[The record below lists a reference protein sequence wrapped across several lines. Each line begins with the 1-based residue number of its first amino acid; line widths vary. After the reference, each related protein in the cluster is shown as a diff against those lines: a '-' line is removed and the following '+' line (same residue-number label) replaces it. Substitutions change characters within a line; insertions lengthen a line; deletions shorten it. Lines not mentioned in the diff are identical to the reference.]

1 MNYKSILNDVIGPVT
16 TGPSSSHTA
25 APARIG
31 RAVYDLWGKEINKAV
46 IVYDEKGSYPQT
58 HRGQGADMG
67 FTGGLMGYFPDSPE
81 LRNSESQAKK
91 QGLEI
96 GFTEADLGAQHPN
109 EARIDIYGEKGIPE
123 LSVLSFSTGGGT
135 MQLVEMDGYPILF
148 EGWRKATY
156 LACRTGAQ
164 EQLIERELSSMRAL
178 YHKRLPEAS
187 RVTYHTVPDV
197 QSVLFEIDTLSA
209 SDPDSLTALANRAN
223 VLYYRTADMLVP
235 VPIRLLPAPPFRN
248 AAEALALAGNTGGTM
263 AELAIDYECGLGNV
277 SREEVREKMA
287 YVLDVMRASMIAPA
301 LEDAATN
308 GVMGRNAARME
319 TLLEAGRLVDIGL
332 LKKSM
337 AAAVAVME
345 NSNARRIIVAAP
357 TAGSSGIIPAA
368 VIAVGEQMG
377 LDDSRIID
385 GLLAAG
391 LVGSFIA
398 NYATFGA
405 EVAGCQ
411 AEVGSASCMA
421 AAGVVQ
427 LMNGSV
433 SEGFRA
439 AAIAMQSF
447 LGLICDPVGGI
458 SEIPCIERNATAAAV
473 SAMAANM
480 ALCGFDPMIPLDET
494 IETMLKVGQSI
505 PEELRCT
512 CKGGLCTTP
521 SGRILNDI
529 IKGKCC

>member
-1 MNYKSILNDVIGPVT
+1 
-16 TGPSSSHTA
+16 
-25 APARIG
+25 
-31 RAVYDLWGKEINKAV
+31 
-46 IVYDEKGSYPQT
+46 
-58 HRGQGADMG
+58 MG

-81 LRNSESQAKK
+81 LRDSESLAVK
-91 QGLEI
+91 QGRTI
-96 GFTEADLGAQHPN
+96 IFTEADLGSQHPN
-109 EARIDIYGEKGIPE
+109 EARIDIYGEKGVPE

-135 MQLVEMDGYPILF
+135 IQLVEMDGFPILF
-148 EGWRKATY
+148 EGQRSVTY
-156 LACRTGAQ
+156 LACREGN
-164 EQLIERELSSMRAL
+164 EEKSVERELSSIGAL

-187 RVTYHTVPDV
+187 RVTYHTIPDV
-197 QSVLFEIDTLSA
+197 QSVLFEIDTLSVN
-209 SDPDSLTALANRAN
+209 DRDSFMALINRAN
-223 VLYYRTADMLVP
+223 VLYCRTAEMLVP

-248 AAEALALAGNTGGTM
+248 AAEALELAEKTGSSM
-263 AELAIDYECGLGNV
+263 AELAVDYECGLGNV

-287 YVLDVMRASMIAPA
+287 YVLNVMRSSLIAPA
-301 LEDAATN
+301 PEDAAVN
-308 GVMGRNAARME
+308 GVMRQNASRMDS
-319 TLLEAGRLVDIGL
+319 LLETRHLVDIGV
-332 LKKSM
+332 LKKCM
-337 AAAVAVME
+337 TAAVAVME

-368 VIAVGEQMG
+368 VIVVGEQMG

-427 LMNGSV
+427 LMNGTV

-439 AAIAMQSF
+439 AAVAMQSF

-458 SEIPCIERNATAAAV
+458 AEIPCIERNASAAAV
-473 SAMAANM
+473 SVMAANM

-494 IETMLKVGQSI
+494 VETMLKVGQSI

-521 SGRILNDI
+521 SGKRLNDK